1 MLTRLFKLIVTGGIC
16 LLVVT
21 NATGRS
27 VLSKSAPSQGPESIT
42 IERLSNRYEPVVFS
56 HEAHAKVVENCAKC
70 HHTPQGETIACS
82 DCHTT
87 PLDKENESMLGL
99 KGAYHLQC
107 VGCHRDSQ
115 SGPIGCTDCHAKKS
129 SAK

>member
-1 MLTRLFKLIVTGGIC
+1 MLTRLFKLIVIGGVC
-16 LLVVT
+16 LLVIT
-21 NATGRS
+21 HATGRT
-27 VLSKSAPSQGPESIT
+27 VLSSSAPSQGPESIT

-56 HEAHAKVVENCAKC
+56 HEAHTKVVENCVKC
-70 HHTPQGETIACS
+70 HHTPPGETIACS